1 MKLNDLEWTRFL
13 SEIDTNKD
21 GEVSKQEFFDFL
33 EKYIKH

>member
-1 MKLNDLEWTRFL
+1 MKLNDEEWKKFL

-21 GEVSKQEFFDFL
+21 GEVTRDEFFNFL